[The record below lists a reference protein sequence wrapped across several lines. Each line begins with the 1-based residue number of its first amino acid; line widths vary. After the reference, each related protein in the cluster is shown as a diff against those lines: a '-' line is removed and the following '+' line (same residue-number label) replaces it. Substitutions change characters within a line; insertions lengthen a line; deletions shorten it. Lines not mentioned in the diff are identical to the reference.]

1 MFFDSLNLDS
11 SVPDAKSSLK
21 GIIALDI
28 DGTLTAQ
35 ANELD
40 SQVVDTLHQ
49 LTKEGWAIIFIT
61 GRPFQ
66 WGELTLGPLPFSY
79 AFAVQNGALLI
90 EMPSRKILIR
100 KYLNQDILPQI
111 GEIAQSYET
120 DFVIYSGQEN
130 DDWCYYCPVSFPPSL
145 LSYGLRRAE
154 FLGEKWQSLPSFSN
168 LPISHFTSIKFFAKD
183 QRALKLSESIE
194 KELNLHAPP
203 NRDPYN
209 LDYYVVQV
217 TRQEATKGNILKEF
231 IQEMGILG
239 PIIAAGD
246 DYNDYSMLKIADVK
260 IVMATAPPDL
270 LAIADVIAPPASQ
283 KGIIQGLREAIAK
296 LT

>member
-1 MFFDSLNLDS
+1 MFFH
-11 SVPDAKSSLK
+11 SLK

-35 ANELD
+35 ANELE
-40 SQVVDTLHQ
+40 SEVVDTLHY
-49 LTKEGWAIIFIT
+49 LAKEGWGIIFIT

-66 WGELTLGPLPFSY
+66 WGYLTLRSLPFSY
-79 AFAVQNGALLI
+79 TLAVQNGALLM

-100 KYLNQDILPQI
+100 KCLNQKIIPRV
-111 GEIAQSYET
+111 EKIARVHNT
-120 DFVIYSGQEN
+120 DFVVYSGQEN
-130 DDWCYYCPVSFPPSL
+130 DDWCYYCPPSFPPSL
-145 LSYGLRRAE
+145 LSYGLQRAI
-154 FLGEKWQSLPSFSN
+154 FLGEKWQSLPSFSE
-168 LPISHFTSIKFFAKD
+168 LPISQFTSIKFFADD
-183 QRALKLSESIE
+183 QRALKLSHSIE
-194 KELNLHAPP
+194 KELKLHAPP

-217 TRQEATKGNILKEF
+217 THQEATKGNILKEF
-231 IQEMGILG
+231 IQRMGILG

-260 IVMATAPPDL
+260 VVMATAPADL
-270 LAIADVIAPPASQ
+270 IAIADVVAPPASE
-283 KGIIQGLREAIAK
+283 KGIIQGLHEAIAK